1 MDNLRGSLLMI
12 ASMAGFAVEDLFLK
26 IAARQLPIG
35 QILMMFGAAG
45 CLAFVGLAKA
55 NGARIL
61 HPAALCRAVVLR
73 AIFEVMG
80 RVFYTFALALTSLA
94 SASAILQATP
104 LVVVGGAALIFGEK
118 VGWRRWSAIAVG
130 FIGVLIILRPGL
142 EGFSALS
149 ILAVLGLLG
158 FAGRDLATRA
168 APPELSNLVLG
179 VYGFAMMIPAGAVLL
194 VATGGAQ
201 IPEPQAAVA
210 LGFASLFGVM
220 GYYALTAAMR
230 LGEISVVTPFRYTRL
245 VFALILAILFL
256 GESPD
261 LATLLGGAIVV
272 GSGIYTLLRGRKAL
286 R

>member
-26 IAARQLPIG
+26 IAARQLPVG